1 VDSGIIWGIWQAMSP
16 QNLLWGTIGCILGTI
31 VGILPG
37 LGPTSAIAILF
48 PLTMSL
54 PAAPAIIMLGGI
66 YYGAM
71 YGGSTTSILMNI
83 PGEAS
88 SVPTTFDGYEMAK
101 QGRAGPA
108 LAISAIGSFIGAT
121 FAITALAFIGPY
133 LADLAFYFTAPDYA
147 GMMFFSLVSLATL
160 SGKSVLKGILVVV
173 TGMLLATVGC
183 SLGGVPCFTYGNVSL
198 MAGIGLIPMIIGLF
212 GISEILIG
220 LEEEIVTIAQV
231 KLGKLMPTVQELRD
245 CFGCTL
251 RASVI
256 GFSLGLLPGMI
267 PTIASFMAY
276 DVEKRIS
283 KNRSN
288 FGKGAIEGVC
298 APETANNA
306 NAQAGYIPLMA
317 FGIPPTP
324 TLALLLSALMVFGLQ
339 PGPMLFTKNQDFVW
353 TIIGGMYVG
362 NVILVILN
370 LPLVGMWARIVY
382 IPYKI
387 LAPIILGI
395 CFIGAY
401 AIRDEMFDVWIAI
414 VFGVVG
420 YIAKKTDWP
429 IPPLILGFIL
439 GPMFEGSLRPS
450 LTKSE
455 GSILIFFTQPISL
468 GFIVLT
474 FMLIGLKIYLTKSSS
489 DQMDVG
495 LRN

>member
-1 VDSGIIWGIWQAMSP
+1 MDSGIILGIWHAMSP

-48 PLTMSL
+48 PLTLSL
-54 PAAPAIIMLGGI
+54 PAAPAILMLSGI

-121 FAITALAFIGPY
+121 LAITALAFIGPY

-160 SGKSVLKGILVVV
+160 SGKSVLKGILVVI
-173 TGMLLATVGC
+173 TGMLLATIGC
-183 SLGGVPCFTYGNVSL
+183 SLGGIPCFTYGYVSL

-220 LEEEIVTIAQV
+220 LEEEIVTIAQAE
-231 KLGKLMPTVQELRD
+231 LGKLMPTVRELRG
-245 CFGCTL
+245 CFGCIL
-251 RASVI
+251 RASGI
-256 GFSLGLLPGMI
+256 GFFLGLLPGMI

-276 DVEKRIS
+276 DVEKKIS

-288 FGKGAIEGVC
+288 FGNGAIEGVC

-324 TLALLLSALMVFGLQ
+324 SLALLLSALMVFGLQ

-353 TIIGGMYVG
+353 TIIGGMYIG
-362 NVILVILN
+362 NVILVVLN

-401 AIRDEMFDVWIAI
+401 AISNEVFDVWIAI

-420 YIAKKTDWP
+420 YIAKKGDWP

-439 GPMFEGSLRPS
+439 GPMFEGALRPS
-450 LTKSE
+450 LTKSG

-468 GFIVLT
+468 SFIVLT
-474 FMLIGLKIYLTKSSS
+474 LSLIVLKIYLTRSSS
-489 DQMDVG
+489 
-495 LRN
+495 NY